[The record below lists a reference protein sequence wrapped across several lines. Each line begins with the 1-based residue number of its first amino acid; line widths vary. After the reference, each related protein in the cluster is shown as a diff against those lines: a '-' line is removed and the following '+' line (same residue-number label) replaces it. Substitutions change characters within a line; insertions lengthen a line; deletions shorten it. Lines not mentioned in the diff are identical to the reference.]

1 MRADGDEPVGARVR
15 ITHPRT
21 DAVRRRD
28 ARPAVREIDEQTH
41 LGEVYMRA
49 LLRSQRRLAV
59 LVCLVTSLL
68 LGGIALAFAFEGSL
82 ARARLLGVPVPWV
95 VLGVLVYPCL
105 IGLAVYTVGQAER
118 TERDF
123 TALLRDR

>member
-1 MRADGDEPVGARVR
+1 M
-15 ITHPRT
+15 
-21 DAVRRRD
+21 
-28 ARPAVREIDEQTH
+28 REIDEQTH

-49 LLRSQRRLAV
+49 LVRSQRRLAV
-59 LVCLVTSLL
+59 LVCLATSLL
-68 LGGIALAFAFEGSL
+68 LGGIALAFALVGSL

-105 IGLAVYTVGQAER
+105 IGLAAFTVGQAER

-123 TALLRDR
+123 AALLRDR